1 MAVEAGERKLLLTC
15 IERLLPPP
23 TTLQRGP
30 ATAFVGLDIQ
40 LSKRKARG
48 PYFSIYTI
56 YLLSTYIHILSF
68 RNTMLLRKQE
78 RKEGNERA
86 LSRYVPVLYVDLK
99 SEKGTNVFFF
109 FQVE

>member
-1 MAVEAGERKLLLTC
+1 MGL
-15 IERLLPPP
+15 
-23 TTLQRGP
+23 

-48 PYFSIYTI
+48 PYFSTY
-56 YLLSTYIHILSF
+56 YIHYIVLLCF
-68 RNTMLLRKQE
+68 RNTMLLRKRE

-99 SEKGTNVFFF
+99 SEKGTNGFFSSGITALEPF
-109 FQVE
+109 